1 MRNLDN
7 ESYNASLF
15 LAMQEQQRQAAAA
28 ADYANRSG
36 TYGSHFGYG
45 SGSHTVFGVGNNDAR
60 RHANQQN
67 HLALQAADRH
77 AFDQNMRQSK
87 YEGNL
92 MKAEAERRQYE
103 SDTTRHSAVE
113 GAKTAQYAAETG
125 RMDSGYRH
133 QVGMGMNDALKQMT
147 MGMGGGAGQAPG
159 INLYGAGGQIIGGS
173 RGPTQSPLKSL
184 IER

>member
-1 MRNLDN
+1 MRNLDS
-7 ESYNASLF
+7 ESYDNSML

-36 TYGSHFGYG
+36 TYGSHFGFG

-113 GAKTAQYAAETG
+113 TG
-125 RMDSGYRH
+125 RLDSGYQH
-133 QVGMGMNDALKQMT
+133 QGRMGMNDALKQMT
-147 MGMGGGAGQAPG
+147 AGIGGAGQAPG
-159 INLYGAGGQIIGGS
+159 INLYGAGGQMIGGS
-173 RGPTQSPLKSL
+173 SGPARSPLQSL
-184 IER
+184 LTR

>member
-1 MRNLDN
+1 MRNLDS
-7 ESYNASLF
+7 ESYDNSML

-36 TYGSHFGYG
+36 TYGSHFGFG

-125 RMDSGYRH
+125 RIDSGYQH
-133 QVGMGMNDALKQMT
+133 QGRMGMNDALKQMT
-147 MGMGGGAGQAPG
+147 AGVGGAGQAPG
-159 INLYGAGGQIIGGS
+159 INLYGAGGQMIGGS
-173 RGPTQSPLKSL
+173 SGPARSPLQSL
-184 IER
+184 LTR